1 MPEKKKVM
9 RKRDPKY
16 KKEEI
21 KNQKIKKKLLRLK
34 NRDPPPGKTH
44 KLMEKFLNE
53 KILPSQLL
61 LRLKTPYM
69 QRGRYFYSL
78 SRRPLC

>member
-21 KNQKIKKKLLRLK
+21 KNQKIKR
-34 NRDPPPGKTH
+34 N
-44 KLMEKFLNE
+44 
-53 KILPSQLL
+53 
-61 LRLKTPYM
+61 
-69 QRGRYFYSL
+69 YFA
-78 SRRPLC
+78 

>member
-21 KNQKIKKKLLRLK
+21 KNPKKRKR
-34 NRDPPPGKTH
+34 N
-44 KLMEKFLNE
+44 
-53 KILPSQLL
+53 
-61 LRLKTPYM
+61 
-69 QRGRYFYSL
+69 YFI
-78 SRRPLC
+78 